1 MKTQKTYNPLEEL
14 YQSYA
19 LFYGS
24 DKQIIKAIEEM
35 SELQKALCKCLI
47 DGQYAR
53 PDRRAE
59 LIDEIADVSIMLDQ
73 VRYLY
78 KIDEQLIYDRIQY
91 KVDRMKDRLSDDIEA
106 RER

>member
-1 MKTQKTYNPLEEL
+1 MATEPLYNPLHEL
-14 YQSYA
+14 YQAYS

-47 DGQYAR
+47 DGKQTQN
-53 PDRRAE
+53 DRKAE

-73 VRYLY
+73 VRYLF
-78 KIDEQLIYDRIQY
+78 KIDEQLIYDRIQF
-91 KVDRMKDRLSDDIEA
+91 KVDRMKLRLEEA
-106 RER
+106 REA